1 MGRDTHYDHFKKEKS
16 STLKKPRR
24 FLEFLILKT
33 LQHISYL
40 FPVRWNQKFGALIGR
55 VALKLAKKDRGIAEY
70 QLDFCFPELSIGE
83 RQSILKQ
90 TFRNVGITL
99 FETLVLKK
107 IKKKPEKW
115 IHFENEPLLCKARS
129 EEKGLIMLF
138 GHVGNWELYPTIFDM
153 LGITGVAI
161 SAKIGDSKLDSFLL
175 DSRSSNN
182 LRTVQRGERATAKEI
197 LTCLRNKEILLIAID
212 QDTRIKTVYVD
223 FFGRKA
229 ATAVGPATFAQ
240 KFNCPVLSGYGV
252 RRNDGTHLIRFEKL
266 SNGPYAGTEEE
277 TESLTQKYSQAL
289 ENHIRSFPDQWVWF
303 HRRWKNQPET

>member
-1 MGRDTHYDHFKKEKS
+1 MLRK
-16 STLKKPRR
+16 
-24 FLEFLILKT
+24 
-33 LQHISYL
+33 
-40 FPVRWNQKFGALIGR
+40 AL
-55 VALKLAKKDRGIAEY
+55 
-70 QLDFCFPELSIGE
+70 
-83 RQSILKQ
+83 
-90 TFRNVGITL
+90 
-99 FETLVLKK
+99 
-107 IKKKPEKW
+107 
-115 IHFENEPLLCKARS
+115 S